1 MAGLSISRAWD
12 ESRSILARDGRLF
25 ASVALALVALPLAIL
40 ATCVPGGMI
49 AALGLA
55 IAGNIGSGVGLIA
68 VLLIM
73 LLGQLSITRLTLGP
87 SISVGGAIGAALR
100 RAPSYIGA
108 AFIVGVVITVAIFIL
123 ALALVLIARPASQEA
138 LETSPVAMIAMAGV
152 VVVYLVIFTR
162 VISVAPAIATSEP
175 EQGPLG
181 IVRRAWKLTAG
192 HFWRIAGFVILFF
205 IASSIAS
212 AAIAMAFG
220 TAVQLGL
227 GPVEPFSTSAA
238 LVGLVEGLLTAV
250 VVSLLMI
257 MLARIYAQLAGRDAS
272 VSVPTTGI

>member
-192 HFWRIAGFVILFF
+192 HFWRIAGCVILFF